1 MNSEEVNVNMSFQ
14 FTLEKVMQF
23 REQEKNTTQTLYQE
37 AVDQFEQVATQLY
50 ELLKRKEELEKHARE
65 QVSIGTSI
73 YDLQQ
78 NQMKVLQLQQE
89 IQVKQRA
96 TQVAREKMNKKQE
109 DFITKSIELKK
120 YEKMKQMKQEQYKE
134 EVKRVEL
141 VQMDE
146 MSIRLFANR

>member
-1 MNSEEVNVNMSFQ
+1 MSFQ

-23 REQEKNTTQTLYQE
+23 REREKNSTQAQYQE
-37 AVDQFEQVATQLY
+37 AVDQFELVATQLY

-65 QVSIGTSI
+65 QVSTGTSI

-78 NQMKVLQLQQE
+78 NQMKVLRLQHE

-96 TQVAREKMNKKQE
+96 TQDARERMNKKQE
-109 DFITKSIELKK
+109 DFILKSIELKK
-120 YEKMKQMKQEQYKE
+120 YEKVKQIKHEKYKE
-134 EVKRVEL
+134 EETRVEL
-141 VQMDE
+141 LQMDE